1 MNRRLFAL
9 LMSVATICSGCTQ
22 EPEPWPG
29 ADAPL
34 RELLVPIVSSV
45 VNVCPPAT
53 DEFCRTLIADVG
65 SFRRAFEPT
74 GVHIDRETL
83 GRDMGFDIVDVPIR
97 DAYECFDDR
106 PLYACTPRD
115 PRTHVSVV
123 SQSRRG
129 NRLVV
134 EVLVH
139 WAAGPGPHDRGGCHL
154 NRHIYSVRDRRWV
167 FEETEGGIIT

>member
-1 MNRRLFAL
+1 MKRRLAAL
-9 LMSVATICSGCTQ
+9 LIGVATICSGCKQ
-22 EPEPWPG
+22 EPEPWPR
-29 ADAPL
+29 ADASL
-34 RELLVPIVSSV
+34 RELLVPIASSV
-45 VNVCPPAT
+45 SNVCPPAT

-97 DAYECFDDR
+97 DAYECVDDR

-123 SQSRRG
+123 SHRRRG
-129 NRLVV
+129 SRLVV

-139 WAAGPGPHDRGGCHL
+139 WAAGPGPHDRGGFHM
-154 NRHIYSVRDRRWV
+154 NRHIYSVRDGRWV